1 MSHSPGISGRAQPS
15 TFLEGMSIAF
25 IVLQVPLCK
34 NKSTIIIAEHKIAL
48 LSSQ

>member
-25 IVLQVPLCK
+25 IVLQVPFCK
-34 NKSTIIIAEHKIAL
+34 NKSTIAEHKLVL